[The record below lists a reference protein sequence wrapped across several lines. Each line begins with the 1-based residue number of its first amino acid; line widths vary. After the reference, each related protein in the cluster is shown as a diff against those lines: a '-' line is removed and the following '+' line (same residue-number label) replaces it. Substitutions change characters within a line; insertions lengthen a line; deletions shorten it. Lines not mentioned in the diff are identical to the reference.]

1 MHTKKDLS
9 LNLFF
14 VLVSDSIKLLL
25 KNPILFLPKLII
37 AFLYGLGAFYAVD
50 LSKSLFSLQSLT
62 YEQMV
67 GFDFNYFFTALIL
80 LLGLTIFTFF
90 VDLLF
95 SGFYPIIISL
105 SEKKKLSFKEA
116 LKLFKPKI
124 VRILLIG
131 VILWAIVTVISL
143 IEATIILYFN
153 LSNTGFILSFVITFV
168 FIFVF
173 YFIYPKTIFENLN
186 LSKTFSQSLF
196 NSLSN
201 KKLVFALSLIPFLVS
216 IMKFVLAYFSDSI
229 ISILIFWVLVVLT
242 GLIYSVHV
250 VVNQL
255 AYEKLLNNKK

>member
-1 MHTKKDLS
+1 LHSSKKT
-9 LNLFF
+9 
-14 VLVSDSIKLLL
+14 VSDSIKLLL

-37 AFLYGLGAFYAVD
+37 AFLYGLGTFYAVD

-67 GFDFNYFFTALIL
+67 GFDFNYFFTALFL

-105 SEKKKLSFKEA
+105 SEKKKLSLKEA

-124 VRILLIG
+124 IRILYIG
-131 VILWAIVTVISL
+131 LILWAIVTIISL

-153 LSNTGFILSFVITFV
+153 LSSAGFILSFIITFI
-168 FIFVF
+168 FIFAF
-173 YFIYPKTIFENLN
+173 YFIYPKTVFENLK
-186 LSKTFSQSLF
+186 LTKTFSQSLF

-201 KKLVFALSLIPFLVS
+201 KKLVFVLSLIPFLVS
-216 IMKFVLAYFSDSI
+216 IIKFIFAYFSDSI
-229 ISILIFWVLVVLT
+229 LFLSIFWVLVVLT
-242 GLIYSVHV
+242 GLIYSVHA

-255 AYEKLLNNKK
+255 AYERISASKK